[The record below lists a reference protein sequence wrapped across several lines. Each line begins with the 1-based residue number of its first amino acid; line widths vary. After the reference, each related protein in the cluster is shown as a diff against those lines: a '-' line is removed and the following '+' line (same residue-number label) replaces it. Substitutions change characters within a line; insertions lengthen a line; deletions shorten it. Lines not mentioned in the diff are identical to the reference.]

1 MGGYPALMIRPPESP
16 VQQLAGAQQVIGGQ
30 QQLQAQALQIQQE
43 RQQISD
49 QHALTTAMQNWDG
62 KNTDALPMLVLKAGG
77 SGSAAMSMSKNVL
90 DIKSKASDIAKND
103 SITAQNTA
111 ETLAKQHDEFRGRLL
126 SVAGIT
132 DPAEKQNAWS
142 QEYAKE
148 KSAGTPIPPG
158 ITEQY
163 PGDEKVT
170 ALANSQALGSQL
182 AKEAQ
187 EKQRLALDAW
197 KSVGG
202 QLVNAI
208 SDERIGGL
216 GDVNQLNKGL
226 ESRWQVLH
234 PSEPLPEQFTLKA
247 TANPED
253 FNRVDK
259 LLEAT
264 EKGTATKAQQDTVN
278 AIKQQTFEM
287 MRDKADLQ
295 AVVGTD
301 PKTGRAVM
309 APMGQ
314 AQQMGLQNTMKAPED
329 TVNKALAARH
339 WLTLAQ
345 KQAPD
350 GAKPEEMGIQQLVD
364 NLDKEGKLG
373 PLASRWNEFMAG
385 RWGAGDPE
393 YAALRT
399 KMGLSTTLL
408 MQAHVGSRGS
418 SQMLEHFEDLANAKK
433 LDGPTLKTAVGS
445 EVDYVKDRA
454 MDPNPPD
461 SSAKVPAKAAA
472 GGMIRARDPQGVLH
486 EAKPGTKLPKGWK
499 PE

>member
-16 VQQLAGAQQVIGGQ
+16 VQQLAGVQQVQ
-30 QQLQAQALQIQQE
+30 QQALQIQQE
-43 RQQISD
+43 RQQIAD
-49 QHALTTAMQNWDG
+49 QHALTTAMQNYDG
-62 KNTDALPMLVLKAGG
+62 KNPDTLPMLVLKAGG
-77 SGSAAMSMSKNVL
+77 SGTAAMSMSKNVL
-90 DIKSKASDIAKND
+90 EIKSKASEIAKND
-103 SITAQNTA
+103 SITAQNAT
-111 ETLAKQHDEFRGRLL
+111 ETLTKQNDEYRGKIQ
-126 SVAGIT
+126 SIIGIT
-132 DPAEKQNAWS
+132 DPVLKQ
-142 QEYAKE
+142 QEWDKE
-148 KSAGTPIPPG
+148 MTQSEQDGHVKPG
-158 ITEQY
+158 QVSHTY
-163 PGDEKVT
+163 PGDAKAE
-170 ALANSQALGSQL
+170 AFANHFALGSQL
-182 AKEAQ
+182 TKEAQ
-187 EKQRLALDAW
+187 EKQKLALDAW

-202 QLVNAI
+202 QLINAI
-208 SDERIGGL
+208 TEERIGGL

-314 AQQMGLQNTMKAPED
+314 AQQMGLQNSMKAPED

-345 KQAPD
+345 KQAPE

-385 RWGAGDPE
+385 KFGAGDPE

-461 SSAKVPAKAAA
+461 YSAKAPAKATA
-472 GGMIRARDPQGVLH
+472 GGAKSLSIQAPNGKTYHFKDQESLNNFKK
-486 EAKPGTKLPKGWK
+486 EAGIK
-499 PE
+499 